1 MILNFVLVIM
11 NFASIIS
18 RNKICLFL
26 RTFQSK
32 TWPTFK
38 RKSEIS
44 GMATF
49 SVQREK
55 CNLRYIVCAVNP
67 NHHIIFNN
75 VNLNV
80 YKYFW
85 TLIFSSPV
93 AVCLSVRPY
102 QCGHCSQSFSQP
114 SDLRNHVVTH
124 SSDRP
129 FKCGYCGRAFAG
141 ATTLNNHIRT
151 HTGEKPF
158 K

>member
-1 MILNFVLVIM
+1 M
-11 NFASIIS
+11 
-18 RNKICLFL
+18 CL
-26 RTFQSK
+26 
-32 TWPTFK
+32 
-38 RKSEIS
+38 
-44 GMATF
+44 
-49 SVQREK
+49 
-55 CNLRYIVCAVNP
+55 
-67 NHHIIFNN
+67 
-75 VNLNV
+75 
-80 YKYFW
+80 
-85 TLIFSSPV
+85 
-93 AVCLSVRPY
+93 PY